1 MNCRNGDISAL
12 NVEAIVNST
21 NESLNDKSPM
31 SERIVSRGGSEL
43 KRELKTNIKG
53 LSVTFQ
59 EIFNKQI
66 FRKINSRQE
75 SITFIVRYYGLLFTI
90 DVVFGISNVR

>member
-59 EIFNKQI
+59 EIFNK
-66 FRKINSRQE
+66 
-75 SITFIVRYYGLLFTI
+75 LW
-90 DVVFGISNVR
+90 